1 MATQKVKDITYH
13 FDILEDGKSAEIY
26 RIEYPEK
33 TTKITIP
40 ETVQYN
46 GKNYTVTEI
55 SGWTWSKQEKELVT
69 DKRKKNYMEYV
80 GTGKYYTKTV
90 SCLARYGEYSN
101 EKIERVVIPDTVIS
115 IGANAFRDCLK
126 LEKINIPEGVEI
138 LGKSAFSH
146 CYELQEITLPSTIK
160 EIGEYCFYP
169 GADTIITIKNDEGA
183 VKIGYDAFGSGD
195 VVKYTGKSLFQ
206 KLFGSKKESEEE
218 PKKTKTV
225 ETKSES
231 AAKTKS
237 TAAKTETKT
246 TKKEE
251 TKTPKTATAK
261 KEEPK
266 ATKTATA
273 KKETTAKS
281 KSKDSSVK
289 YGKYEITV
297 NEDKSVSV
305 TLKGT
310 LCDNT
315 KEALRE
321 VATAAKFKVDDKWST
336 RQLGAKLVAFLSEK

>member
-1 MATQKVKDITYH
+1 MAYQKVKDITYH
-13 FDILEDGKSAEIY
+13 FDILEDGKSAKIY
-26 RIEYPEK
+26 RIECPEK

-55 SGWTWSKQEKELVT
+55 SGWEWSKQKKVKIE
-69 DKRKKNYMEYV
+69 DKRKKNYGEWV
-80 GTGKYYTKTV
+80 GTSEYEKRTV
-90 SCLARYGEYSN
+90 SCLTSDGEYSN
-101 EKIERVVIPDTVIS
+101 EKIKRVVIPDTVKVIS
-115 IGANAFRDCLK
+115 SFTFSKCFK
-126 LEKINIPEGVEI
+126 LEKINIPEGVEV
-138 LGKSAFSH
+138 LGKYAFYW
-146 CYELQEITLPSTIK
+146 CPELQEITLPSTIE
-160 EIGEYCFYP
+160 EIGENCFSKGFGE

-183 VKIGYDAFGSGD
+183 VKIGNYAIASSF
-195 VVKYTGKSLFQ
+195 VVKYAGKSSLFQ
-206 KLFGSKKESEEE
+206 RLFGSKKESEEE
-218 PKKTKTV
+218 PKKAKTV
-225 ETKSES
+225 ETKS
-231 AAKTKS
+231 
-237 TAAKTETKT
+237 TAAKIEAKT

-251 TKTPKTATAK
+251 TKTPKTATTK
-261 KEEPK
+261 KEEPPK
-266 ATKTATA
+266 AATKTATA

-289 YGKYEITV
+289 YGKYEITI